1 MPVELP
7 GEGLVTK
14 GLADLGA
21 EIESIEPCSS
31 QSALRA

>member
-21 EIESIEPCSS
+21 EIESIEALLVS
-31 QSALRA
+31 SALRA